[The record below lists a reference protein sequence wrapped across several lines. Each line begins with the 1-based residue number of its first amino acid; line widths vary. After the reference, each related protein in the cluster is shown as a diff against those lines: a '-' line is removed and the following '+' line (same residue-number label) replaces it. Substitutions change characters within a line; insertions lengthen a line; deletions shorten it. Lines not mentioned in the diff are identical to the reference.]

1 MGMVELIPGVREL
14 WKTRRDD
21 INSSADKILEAV
33 QQVTGAGISGDGL
46 DMEVLNRAFR
56 GLSDAFDGENGG
68 FGTAPKFP
76 TPHNLLFLLRYWKR
90 LGDKESLSVVEKT
103 LNAMRRGGVYNQVGY
118 GFHRYSTDS
127 KWLVP
132 HFEKMLY
139 DQSMLAMAY
148 TEAFQATGK
157 ALYRQVAREILD
169 YVLRDMWSPDGAFYS
184 AEDADSEGEEGK
196 FYLWSYDELFTL
208 LRPEEFAVL
217 KASFVID
224 QKGNYREEASRQLSG
239 QNILYLPEGRPFLP
253 ESVRQKLFEAREKRV
268 HPFKD
273 DKVLT
278 IWNGLMI
285 AALARAAGV
294 FGDAEYETAARKA
307 ADFVM
312 TSMRSGEG
320 RLFHRYREGEA
331 AVTAFDEDYAYF
343 IWALMELYEATFDSG
358 YMKTAFTLMEE
369 FIEGYWDDSVL
380 PSPNS
385 VALLCPLKLA
395 KIGENREYQE
405 KAEKLIP
412 GTLKPNSEKPPW
424 LYLLSQRSR
433 FFYRTFFRGGDRRE
447 LRFRGH
453 ERDGRRAQAGVPAE
467 KDRAPAPCG
476 EGGCRDLSLSPVHP
490 RSEELERAGY
500 RLCLPELQ
508 LPAPHHRG

>member
-1 MGMVELIPGVREL
+1 
-14 WKTRRDD
+14 
-21 INSSADKILEAV
+21 
-33 QQVTGAGISGDGL
+33 
-46 DMEVLNRAFR
+46 
-56 GLSDAFDGENGG
+56 
-68 FGTAPKFP
+68 
-76 TPHNLLFLLRYWKR
+76 
-90 LGDKESLSVVEKT
+90 
-103 LNAMRRGGVYNQVGY
+103 
-118 GFHRYSTDS
+118 
-127 KWLVP
+127 
-132 HFEKMLY
+132 MLY

-169 YVLRDMWSPDGAFYS
+169 YVLRDMRSPDGAFYS

-278 IWNGLMI
+278 SWNGLMI

-294 FGDAEYETAARKA
+294 FGDAEYEAAARKA

-320 RLFHRYREGEA
+320 MLLHRYREGEA

-369 FIEGYWDDSVL
+369 FIEGYWDDSAL

-385 VALLCPLKLA
+385 VALFC
-395 KIGENREYQE
+395 
-405 KAEKLIP
+405 
-412 GTLKPNSEKPPW
+412 
-424 LYLLSQRSR
+424 
-433 FFYRTFFRGGDRRE
+433 
-447 LRFRGH
+447 
-453 ERDGRRAQAGVPAE
+453 
-467 KDRAPAPCG
+467 
-476 EGGCRDLSLSPVHP
+476 
-490 RSEELERAGY
+490 
-500 RLCLPELQ
+500 
-508 LPAPHHRG
+508 